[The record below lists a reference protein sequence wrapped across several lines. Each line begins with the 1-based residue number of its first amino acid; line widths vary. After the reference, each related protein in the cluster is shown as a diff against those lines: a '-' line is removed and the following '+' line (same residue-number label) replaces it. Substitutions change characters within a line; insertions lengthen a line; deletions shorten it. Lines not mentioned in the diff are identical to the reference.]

1 MMSDRSIKSL
11 QTKSNLKLKKIDAW
25 LRQNKLLSNY
35 PKTNFMVIS
44 KYPHKSVSASFNLN
58 LNNIA
63 LKRIK

>member
-35 PKTNFMVIS
+35 PITNFMVIN